1 MINENTAVA
10 FYNNMDAV
18 SFFDP
23 SNIQDRSLISRTQ
36 NGDNIAFEELV
47 QKYRHQLL
55 NLVCWYAGRAADTD
69 DILQAILC
77 KVYFSLKK
85 FDLNRPFY
93 PWLKRIAVNRCFD
106 ERRRLRRR
114 KTMTFAE
121 LDFDAPNAEVE
132 TLLRS
137 PYNHYTNEKRDDLN
151 EMLAVAL
158 RQLPGD
164 YQQVLILHYLEQIPY
179 EEIASMLECTPQA
192 ARVKACRARAALR
205 RILENACQDAEIPF
219 ESYNL
224 TLILDACNR
233 QSARKMPI
241 LPVMSV
247 SGVSPAFCN

>member
-1 MINENTAVA
+1 MTENTAST
-10 FYNNMDAV
+10 FYNNAETI

-36 NGDNIAFEELV
+36 NGDHIAFEELV

-69 DILQAILC
+69 DIFQAILC

-85 FDLNRPFY
+85 FDLSRPFY

-114 KTMTFAE
+114 KTITFAE
-121 LDFDAPNAEVE
+121 LDIDAPNAEVE
-132 TLLRS
+132 ALLS
-137 PYNHYTNEKRDDLN
+137 FPYNHYASEKRDDLN

-158 RQLPGD
+158 RQLTKD
-164 YQQVLILHYLEQIPY
+164 YQQVLILHYLEQLPY
-179 EEIASMLECTPQA
+179 EEIASRLECTPQA

-205 RILENACQDAEIPF
+205 RILVNACQDAEIPF

-224 TLILDACNR
+224 TLMLDACSR
-233 QSARKMPI
+233 QSARKMPV
-241 LPVMSV
+241 LPVMSIP
-247 SGVSPAFCN
+247 GVTPAFCN